1 MLQLFFPS
9 SNRQIGPDERLD
21 HVGEFPHVF
30 GSSVVVTCQSLH
42 VICEEVGKAEF
53 VDEEGKMEQLEEKEI
68 EVQNQVEY

>member
-9 SNRQIGPDERLD
+9 SNRQIGPGERLGL
-21 HVGEFPHVF
+21 VGEFPDVF